1 MEKTKTPRKITLTVR
16 TVDHWRET
24 RHYKTLK
31 GARKFAH
38 RVVGPHP
45 DLGGGYVVSFYGDT
59 VLVFDGA
66 SYNEL
71 FPAPVDPPRYDA
83 GPLTEEEEAQHAVEY
98 DAYDAAFA
106 KLEASYPEAVYDR
119 WASEVAASEP
129 WWAA

>member
-1 MEKTKTPRKITLTVR
+1 MENKATTPRKITLTVR

-45 DLGGGYVVSFYGDT
+45 DLGGGYAVSFYGDT

-71 FPAPVDPPRYDA
+71 FPAPVEPPATTWDDLEHYGQDRNPDRYEDEFPA
-83 GPLTEEEEAQHAVEY
+83 GEFPDFDSIA
-98 DAYDAAFA
+98 
-106 KLEASYPEAVYDR
+106 DR
-119 WASEVAASEP
+119 KSFYTKP
-129 WWAA
+129 

>member
-1 MEKTKTPRKITLTVR
+1 MENKATTPRDITLTVR

-71 FPAPVDPPRYDA
+71 FPAPVEPPVTTWDDLEHYGQDEDPDHYENEFPAGEFPDFEAINERRSFYTDDPRK
-83 GPLTEEEEAQHAVEY
+83 P
-98 DAYDAAFA
+98 
-106 KLEASYPEAVYDR
+106 
-119 WASEVAASEP
+119 
-129 WWAA
+129 

>member
-1 MEKTKTPRKITLTVR
+1 MENKKTPRKITLTVR
-16 TVDHWRET
+16 TIDHWRET

-45 DLGGGYVVSFYGDT
+45 DLGGGYAVSFYGDT

-71 FPAPVDPPRYDA
+71 FPAPVEPPATTWDDLEAYGQDRDPDRYENENEFPAGEFPDFDSINDFKSSLL
-83 GPLTEEEEAQHAVEY
+83 GPLPDSDY
-98 DAYDAAFA
+98 
-106 KLEASYPEAVYDR
+106 
-119 WASEVAASEP
+119 
-129 WWAA
+129 